1 MKNQNTTYKI
11 HYVLLITFVL
21 SNVSFVK
28 SQNTLPNGRIKGF
41 VISEEENTPL
51 EFANVWINA
60 LKIGTVSNAKGFFE
74 ITGLADGSY
83 SLAVSLMGYQT
94 TSIMNFNIEKG
105 QSLDLGNIL
114 LKNNTISLSE
124 VVISPG
130 SYSIMESIKPNSG
143 LTLSEENIKNMAWAE
158 DITRAVSRLPG
169 ISASDYSS
177 KFAIR
182 GGEADQVLISLD
194 GMELYEPFHQRDFG
208 GGLFSIVDIEAVR
221 GIDLMT
227 GGFSAENGNR
237 LSGAFAMKTKHVQAD
252 QRHLSAGV
260 SIMNARL
267 YADGKFAKNKGSYLF
282 SARRG
287 MLDLTLKALG
297 NNEYFPNFYDGLM
310 KVEYQLSDKHTLS
323 FHLLHA
329 ADKAFFNPSPE
340 GDAFEEFHTKQNS
353 TYSYVTLKSYYS
365 KNLSSRTLIYGGN
378 INHNRKGDVNKYE
391 DSDKGTFTVKDI
403 RAYSYLGIKQDWNW
417 EAFEKLQF
425 KFGFDAKELNA
436 KYDYEN
442 SIHELRV
449 NAKEELYYFDRALN
463 IQMNPSGE
471 QIGSYFTTRFKIL
484 PKLIA
489 ETGIRYDYAS
499 YTGDKN
505 WSPRA
510 SLVYAFTKS
519 TFLRGGWGYYYQTQ
533 FINNIDVNNGVV
545 NFKKAGLAKHYVLG
559 FEHLFKN
566 GISLRAEAYYK
577 DLSNISPLWQNMR
590 DHLET
595 FPESRN
601 DNALVIFNGITSKGV
616 ELFLRYDQGK
626 KISWWFSYALANATD
641 NVKDIQYDGLLTKR
655 TGAVPRLNNQRHTIY
670 ADINYRPTKSWHF
683 SASWQYYIGWPRTT
697 YTYRNQYLPNGDIHF
712 YQVHG
717 DFNGTQYP
725 SYHRLDL
732 RANKT
737 FKTKHGDIT
746 AFLHLVN
753 VYNRK
758 NLKKFDLDPRDN
770 DNNLSIDANGNYVPT
785 GDHKY
790 WLGLLPVVGVK
801 WEIGK
806 E

>member
-1 MKNQNTTYKI
+1 MKQIKIILLMLFIACESAAQTDSLGKGTIKGIVVTEKTQETVPGVNVIIKGTTNGTTTD
-11 HYVLLITFVL
+11 V
-21 SNVSFVK
+21 
-28 SQNTLPNGRIKGF
+28 NGRFSIPNLPDGNYSI
-41 VISEEENTPL
+41 VILSLGYSKKQIDNLIIGTNKVVDIGK
-51 EFANVWINA
+51 AA
-60 LKIGTVSNAKGFFE
+60 LKE
-74 ITGLADGSY
+74 ED
-83 SLAVSLMGYQT
+83 
-94 TSIMNFNIEKG
+94 
-105 QSLDLGNIL
+105 IL
-114 LKNNTISLSE
+114 LRE

-130 SYSIMESIKPNSG
+130 SYSIMENAKSTSQM
-143 LTLSEENIKNMAWAE
+143 TLSEENIKNMAWAE
-158 DITRAVSRLPG
+158 DVTRAVSRLPG

-182 GGEADQVLISLD
+182 GGEANQVLISLD

-237 LSGAFAMKTKHVQAD
+237 LSGVFDLKTKNQPAD
-252 QRHLSAGV
+252 KRNTSVGV
-260 SIMNARL
+260 SITNARI
-267 YADGKFAKNKGSYLF
+267 YTDGKFAKNKGSYLF

-287 MLDLTLKALG
+287 MLDLTLKAL
-297 NNEYFPNFYDGLM
+297 NNKEYFPNFYDGLM
-310 KVEYQLSDKHTLS
+310 KAVYQLNEKHFLS

-329 ADKAFFNPSPE
+329 GDKAFFSPSSG
-340 GDAFEEFHTKQNS
+340 GDALEKFYTNQNS
-353 TYSYVTLKSYYS
+353 TNSWVTLKSYYS
-365 KNLSSRTLIYGGN
+365 KILYSRTILYGSN

-391 DSDKGTFTVKDI
+391 DTDKGTFTVKDI
-403 RAYSYLGIKQDWNW
+403 RAYSYFGIKQDWNW

-463 IQMNPSGE
+463 IQMKPSGE

-510 SLVYAFTKS
+510 SLVYAFSKN

-545 NFKKAGLAKHYVLG
+545 KFNSAELAKHYVLG

-566 GISLRAEAYYK
+566 GISFRTEAYYK

-601 DNALVIFNGITSKGV
+601 DNALVTFNGITSKGI
-616 ELFLRYDQGK
+616 ELFLRYDEGK

-641 NVKDIQYDGLLTKR
+641 DVKDIQYDGLLIKR
-655 TGAVPRLNNQRHTIY
+655 TGNVPRLNNQRHTIY
-670 ADINYRPTKSWHF
+670 ADMNYRPTKSWHF
-683 SASWQYYIGWPRTT
+683 STSWQYYVGWPRTT
-697 YTYRNQYLPNGDIHF
+697 YTYRYQYLPNGDLHL
-712 YQVHG
+712 YAVHSL
-717 DFNGTQYP
+717 FNGTQYP
-725 SYHRLDL
+725 AYHRLDV

-758 NLKKFDLDPRDN
+758 NLKKFDLDSRDN
-770 DNNLSIDANGNYVPT
+770 DNKLSIDANGNYVPT

-801 WEIGK
+801 WEINK
-806 E
+806 N

>member
-1 MKNQNTTYKI
+1 MKQLFTLLLFCLTNFIMFSQPVQNSSKI
-11 HYVLLITFVL
+11 GG
-21 SNVSFVK
+21 S
-28 SQNTLPNGRIKGF
+28 IKG
-41 VISEEENTPL
+41 VVTSEQGKKPVP
-51 EFANVWINA
+51 FANIIVNETKTGAISDTN
-60 LKIGTVSNAKGFFE
+60 GNFV
-74 ITGLADGSY
+74 ITGLSDSTY
-83 SLAVSLMGYQT
+83 SITIS
-94 TSIMNFNIEKG
+94 SIGFKSITIRNLIIINGG
-105 QSLDLGNIL
+105 QLNVGEIL
-114 LKNNTISLSE
+114 LMMYEGIKLNE
-124 VVISPG
+124 VIISPG
-130 SYSIMESIKPNSG
+130 SYSIMEKAKSSAQM
-143 LTLSEENIKNMAWAE
+143 TLSEENIKNMAWAE
-158 DITRAVSRLPG
+158 DVTRAVSRLPG

-182 GGEADQVLISLD
+182 GGEANQVLISLD

-237 LSGAFAMKTKHVQAD
+237 LSGVFDLKTKNQPVDKRNA
-252 QRHLSAGV
+252 SVGV
-260 SIMNARL
+260 SIMNARI
-267 YADGKFAKNKGSYLF
+267 YTDGKFARNKGSYLF

-297 NNEYFPNFYDGLM
+297 NKEYFPNFYDGLM
-310 KVEYQLSDKHTLS
+310 KVKYQLNDKHILS
-323 FHLLHA
+323 FHFLHA
-329 ADKAFFNPSPE
+329 ADKAFFSPSP
-340 GDAFEEFHTKQNS
+340 GRDALEKFYTNQNS
-353 TYSYVTLKSYYS
+353 TYSWITLKSHYS
-365 KNLSSRTLIYGGN
+365 KILYSRTILYGGN

-391 DSDKGTFTVKDI
+391 DTDKGTFTVKDI
-403 RAYSYLGIKQDWNW
+403 RKYSYFGIKQDWNW

-425 KFGFDAKELNA
+425 KFGFEVKELNA

-449 NAKEELYYFDRALN
+449 NANEALYYFDRALN
-463 IQMNPSGE
+463 IKMKPSGE
-471 QIGSYFTTRFKIL
+471 QIGSYFTSRFKIL

-489 ETGIRYDYAS
+489 ETGVRYDYAS

-510 SLVYAFTKS
+510 SLVYAFSKN
-519 TFLRGGWGYYYQTQ
+519 TFLRAGWGYYYQTQ
-533 FINNIDVNNGVV
+533 FINNIDVNNGDIKF
-545 NFKKAGLAKHYVLG
+545 NRAELAKHYVLG

-566 GISLRAEAYYK
+566 GVSFRTEAYYK
-577 DLSNISPLWQNMR
+577 DLSNINPLWQNLR

-601 DNALVIFNGITSKGV
+601 DNAQVIFNGITSKGV
-616 ELFLRYDQGK
+616 ELFLRYDKGK

-641 NVKDIQYDGLLTKR
+641 NVKDIQYDGLLIKR
-655 TGAVPRLNNQRHTIY
+655 TGKVPRLNDQRHTFY
-670 ADINYRPTKSWHF
+670 ADINYRPTKTWHF
-683 SASWQYYIGWPRTT
+683 SISWQYYIGWPRTT
-697 YTYRNQYLPNGDIHF
+697 YTYRYQYLPNGDIHF
-712 YQVHG
+712 YAVHSL
-717 DFNGTQYP
+717 FNGTKYP
-725 SYHRLDL
+725 AYHRLDI

-746 AFLHLVN
+746 AFLHLIN

-758 NLKKFDLDPRDN
+758 NLKKFDLDSRDS
-770 DNNLSIDANGNYVPT
+770 DNKLSIDANGNYVPT

-801 WEIGK
+801 WELN
-806 E
+806 